1 MDATDQIQQIIET
14 LERRRLDKEQPPALP
29 IWGQLDATC
38 FIHVAGLAA
47 FWETEKDCR
56 YEQYM
61 EDLIT
66 GCHGQGFTFAYLV
79 LGRGNVIQVY
89 VGLQGLQG
97 EAVLGTALKG
107 TFPAIELIER
117 PVERLGSELNATPIF
132 SHLGRMT
139 GIPTLKT
146 KDAATHAGA
155 VQQIERLLRGMYGEQ
170 WGYLVIGRPV
180 DHTQVIQLAEGLFER
195 VHQVSPLAKQNIPL
209 ASNIT
214 AEQINRRAQ
223 YCVELLE
230 KQIERLKRGKGQGM
244 WQTDVHVFA
253 ATETGLDRARAL
265 CKAIFAGED
274 SVPEPIRTFKCL
286 PLAQAVAADR
296 FGTLLNSQE
305 LAILTQL
312 PREEMPGY
320 AVRDYAR
327 FNVALP
333 SDAATRGGDLVSIG
347 EIMDGTRPTGNW
359 YAVPRVDFVKH
370 GLIVGV
376 TGSGKTNT
384 LFYLLDRLW
393 NRGQGVPFLV
403 IEPAKAEYR
412 DLRTVPGLEN
422 LRVFTLGDERL
433 APFRLNPFEF
443 EIGDVEN
450 RIHVQTHIDYLKSVF
465 NAAFILYAPM
475 PYVLETC
482 LHEIYQDKGWD
493 LITSQNRR
501 LPPQERGNEAKWPV
515 FPTLGDLYRK
525 VDEVVDRLG
534 YEERIQMDVKAG
546 LKARIGSLRLGGKGL
561 MLDVRRSVPMREL
574 LAQPAVL
581 ELERIGNDDEKAFV
595 IGLLLTRIYEYRVVE
610 ARAGGSAPALRHVTV
625 FEEAHRLLKNVR
637 TDVGT
642 EEANVKGQAVEN
654 FANMLSEIRA
664 YGQGVLIAEQI
675 PSKLAPDAI
684 KNTNLKVL
692 HRVVA
697 EDDRNAMGGAM
708 NLDEAQKRFITTLRT
723 GQAAVYAEGADRPYL
738 VEVFPFKRQ
747 SVKGRLTDK
756 QVRVAMQQFCS
767 QPVYEP
773 LPGYAQTIQGLLPP
787 DGSGSSDVRDLAL
800 AVLGASDFDELFAR
814 YFLSLIEE
822 PRQAIDGYSAVAK
835 FTEQIVKPRPDQ
847 AKPVALYIMLQAVAH
862 LLDDRGRRYGWLYNV
877 VETLRRDLVA
887 ILADVIVNFENRRDV
902 WDGLAARHGAALAAY
917 AGQYRQLC
925 AKAPIP
931 HAGCAFCASRCLYR
945 YEVAPLAGDKALA
958 RDFLETIRNTK
969 TDDAMWHGLARIC
982 RDAAGRAVH
991 GVSKPTVI
999 SGVAICFAAQMSAA
1013 QGLSTV
1019 SQQKLVKNV
1028 KLALQSLAQPAPK
1041 A

>member
-1 MDATDQIQQIIET
+1 VRTAPAAGGDQ
-14 LERRRLDKEQPPALP
+14 
-29 IWGQLDATC
+29 
-38 FIHVAGLAA
+38 
-47 FWETEKDCR
+47 
-56 YEQYM
+56 
-61 EDLIT
+61 
-66 GCHGQGFTFAYLV
+66 
-79 LGRGNVIQVY
+79 
-89 VGLQGLQG
+89 
-97 EAVLGTALKG
+97 
-107 TFPAIELIER
+107 
-117 PVERLGSELNATPIF
+117 F
-132 SHLGRMT
+132 S
-139 GIPTLKT
+139 
-146 KDAATHAGA
+146 
-155 VQQIERLLRGMYGEQ
+155 
-170 WGYLVIGRPV
+170 
-180 DHTQVIQLAEGLFER
+180 
-195 VHQVSPLAKQNIPL
+195 
-209 ASNIT
+209 
-214 AEQINRRAQ
+214 
-223 YCVELLE
+223 
-230 KQIERLKRGKGQGM
+230 
-244 WQTDVHVFA
+244 
-253 ATETGLDRARAL
+253 
-265 CKAIFAGED
+265 
-274 SVPEPIRTFKCL
+274 
-286 PLAQAVAADR
+286 
-296 FGTLLNSQE
+296 TLLNSHE
-305 LAILTQL
+305 LAILAQL

-327 FNVALP
+327 FDVALP
-333 SDAATRGGDLVSIG
+333 PEPPGGAPPGDVVNVGKILDGAT
-347 EIMDGTRPTGNW
+347 PTGNW
-359 YAVPRVDFVKH
+359 YAVPRPDFAKH
-370 GLIVGV
+370 GLVVGV

-384 LFYLLDRLW
+384 LFYLLERLW
-393 NRGQGVPFLV
+393 HRGQGVPFLV
-403 IEPAKAEYR
+403 VEPAKAEYR
-412 DLRTVPGLEN
+412 DLRTVPGLEA

-443 EIGDVEN
+443 EIGDADN

-475 PYVLETC
+475 PYVLESC

-493 LITSQNRR
+493 LTTSQNRR

-561 MLDVRRSVPMREL
+561 MLDVRRSVPMKEL

-625 FEEAHRLLKNVR
+625 FEEAHRLLNNVR
-637 TDVGT
+637 TDMGT

-697 EDDRNAMGGAM
+697 EDDRDAMGGAM
-708 NLDEAQKRFITTLRT
+708 NLDDAQKRFITTLRT

-756 QVRVAMQQFCS
+756 QVRGAMQQFCS

-800 AVLGASDFDELFAR
+800 AVLGAGDFDELFAR

-835 FTEQIVKPRPDQ
+835 FTEQIIKPRPDQ
-847 AKPVALYIMLQAVAH
+847 VKPVALYIMLQAVARF
-862 LLDDRGRRYGWLYNV
+862 LDDRGRRYGWLYNV
-877 VETLRRDLVA
+877 VETLRRELVA
-887 ILADVIVNFENRRDV
+887 ILADVISNFENRREV
-902 WDGLAARHGAALAAY
+902 WDNLAQQHAAGLAAF

-958 RDFLETIRNTK
+958 RDFVETIRNTRN
-969 TDDAMWHGLARIC
+969 DDAMWRGLARIC
-982 RDAAGRAVH
+982 WDAAGRALH
-991 GVSKPTVI
+991 GVSKPAAVN
-999 SGVAICFAAQMSAA
+999 GVATCLAAQMSAA
-1013 QGLSTV
+1013 QGLSTA

-1028 KLALQSLAQPAPK
+1028 KLALQSQAQPAPK

>member
-1 MDATDQIQQIIET
+1 M
-14 LERRRLDKEQPPALP
+14 
-29 IWGQLDATC
+29 
-38 FIHVAGLAA
+38 V
-47 FWETEKDCR
+47 
-56 YEQYM
+56 
-61 EDLIT
+61 
-66 GCHGQGFTFAYLV
+66 
-79 LGRGNVIQVY
+79 
-89 VGLQGLQG
+89 
-97 EAVLGTALKG
+97 
-107 TFPAIELIER
+107 
-117 PVERLGSELNATPIF
+117 
-132 SHLGRMT
+132 
-139 GIPTLKT
+139 
-146 KDAATHAGA
+146 
-155 VQQIERLLRGMYGEQ
+155 
-170 WGYLVIGRPV
+170 
-180 DHTQVIQLAEGLFER
+180 
-195 VHQVSPLAKQNIPL
+195 KQNVQLTPGVT
-209 ASNIT
+209 S
-214 AEQINRRAQ
+214 EQTDRQAQ

-230 KQIERLKRGKGQGM
+230 KNLERLNRGKAQGM
-244 WQTDVHVFA
+244 WQADVHLFA
-253 ATETGLDRARAL
+253 SSEGTLDKARAL
-265 CKAIFAGED
+265 CKAIYAGEE
-274 SVPEPIRTFKCL
+274 SVPEPVRTFKCARTA
-286 PLAQAVAADR
+286 PGAGGDQ
-296 FGTLLNSQE
+296 FSTLLNSHE
-305 LAILTQL
+305 LAILAQL

-327 FNVALP
+327 FDVALP
-333 SDAATRGGDLVSIG
+333 VEPVGSNLPPAEAINIGKILDGATQ
-347 EIMDGTRPTGNW
+347 TGNW
-359 YAVPRVDFVKH
+359 YAVPRPDFAKH
-370 GLIVGV
+370 GLVVGV

-384 LFYLLDRLW
+384 LFYLLERLW

-412 DLRTVPGLEN
+412 DLRTVPGLEG

-443 EIGDVEN
+443 EIGDAEN

-493 LITSQNRR
+493 LTNSQNRR
-501 LPPQERGNEAKWPV
+501 LPPKERGNEAKWPV
-515 FPTLGDLYRK
+515 FPTLSDLYRK

-561 MLDVRRSVPMREL
+561 MLDVRRSVPMKEL

-610 ARAGGSAPALRHVTV
+610 ARAGGTAPALRHVTV

-675 PSKLAPDAI
+675 PSKLAPDAV

-692 HRVVA
+692 HRIVA
-697 EDDRNAMGGAM
+697 EDDRDTMGGAM
-708 NLDEAQKRFITTLRT
+708 NLDDAQKRYITTLRT

-738 VEVFPFKRQ
+738 VEVFPFKKK
-747 SVKGRLTDK
+747 SIKGRLTDK
-756 QVRVAMQQFCS
+756 QVRSAMEQFCG
-767 QPVYEP
+767 QPIYEP
-773 LPGYAQTIQGLLPP
+773 LPGYAQFIQGRLPP

-800 AVLGASDFDELFAR
+800 AVLGASDFDEVFAR
-814 YFLSLIEE
+814 FFLSLVEE
-822 PRQAIDGYSAVAK
+822 PRQAIHGYNALVK
-835 FTEQIVKPRPDQ
+835 FAEQVIKPRPDQ
-847 AKPVALYIMLQAVAH
+847 EKPVALYIMLQAVAEA
-862 LLDDRGRRYGWLYNV
+862 LDDRGRRYGWLYNV

-887 ILADVIVNFENRRDV
+887 VLADVIVAFENRQDV
-902 WDGLAARHGAALAAY
+902 LDSLAARHDAALTAF

-925 AKAPIP
+925 AKAPVP
-931 HAGCAFCASRCLYR
+931 YAGCAFCASRCRYR
-945 YEVAPLAGDKALA
+945 YEVAPLVADKALA
-958 RDFLETIRNTK
+958 RDFVETIRNTK
-969 TDDAMWHGLARIC
+969 NDDAMWRALARIC

-991 GVSKPTVI
+991 GVSKPAAVN
-999 SGVAICFAAQMSAA
+999 SVAVCFAAQMSAA
-1013 QGLSTV
+1013 QGLSTA

-1028 KLALQSLAQPAPK
+1028 KGAL
-1041 A
+1041 